1 MEIHGKYKL
10 LFLLGEGKFGKV
22 FKAIEIVKSNVLI
35 MVAIKME
42 DTKKGL
48 LKHETTMLHYLN
60 NKKCLNVP
68 NIIWFGIESNIPCL
82 IIPFYPY
89 SFIEYI
95 TKYPL
100 IDEIVIMNIML
111 KIMKGIHNMDVIHRD
126 IKPDNFMM
134 TENYQLILI
143 DFGLSVFIKNNELKE
158 KDGDGITITGNTLFA
173 SPNVHKMYN
182 SRKIDDIISIA
193 YIGLFICL
201 KLTLPWNN
209 KENINYLYLK
219 SKDYL
224 HLLRNSNTNRIIDFI
239 CKLYDNKLL
248 YVY

>member
-1 MEIHGKYKL
+1 
-10 LFLLGEGKFGKV
+10 
-22 FKAIEIVKSNVLI
+22 
-35 MVAIKME
+35 
-42 DTKKGL
+42 
-48 LKHETTMLHYLN
+48 MLHYLN